1 MKAKTVTARIDEQ
14 MDFQIEYLKRH
25 LKVQSTTQILTEAI
39 STLYSS
45 VKQKEIQKSPFDL
58 LEEFQMIGCLE
69 GEEDLSQTYKE
80 KLFTSLQKKHRPTK
94 SKRKKTQ

>member
-25 LKVQSTTQILTEAI
+25 LKVQSTTQILTKAV

-45 VKQKEIQKSPFDL
+45 VREEEIQKSPFEL
-58 LEEFQMIGCLE
+58 FEEFHMIGCFE
-69 GEEDLSQTYKE
+69 GEEDLSQNYKKKLSTSLKE
-80 KLFTSLQKKHRPTK
+80 KHHPSK
-94 SKRKKTQ
+94 SKKKKS